1 MSKYGFSRRHSFRKS
16 IKPIFD
22 IDENEDDQR
31 RDTFGR
37 KRVDVIQCLLESS
50 SDDSNDETVIIDPSS
65 RPILWLTFAE
75 ICHIR
80 TVLAQ
85 TILSTL
91 LFTSDK
97 QYSKIIHGD
106 ICFRCR
112 AQIRSFFS
120 LPSFLFSTTSFTCY
134 ICQQRFCRKCS
145 VSNFFPPLLK
155 HSFPVRLKTLIKTTS
170 IPIENEMNNESG
182 SSQQRKTIC
191 YDCSQVK
198 RSTVRDISK
207 EFFDISLG
215 IQ

>member
-1 MSKYGFSRRHSFRKS
+1 MSKNVFSRKS
-16 IKPIFD
+16 IKPIID
-22 IDENEDDQR
+22 RDENEDDQR
-31 RDTFGR
+31 RDIFGR

-50 SDDSNDETVIIDPSS
+50 SDDSNDESNIIDQNY

-91 LFTSDK
+91 VFTKDK

-112 AQIRSFFS
+112 KKIHSFFS
-120 LPSFLFSTTSFTCY
+120 LPSFLSSTNSFTCY

-145 VSNFFPPLLK
+145 ISNFFPPLLK
-155 HSFPVRLKTLIKTTS
+155 HCFPVRLQTLIKTTS
-170 IPIENEMNNESG
+170 TFIENEMNRENVSN
-182 SSQQRKTIC
+182 QQRKTIC
-191 YDCSQVK
+191 YDCSQVRFQLSGIFEK
-198 RSTVRDISK
+198 N
-207 EFFDISLG
+207 SL
-215 IQ
+215 IYL

>member
-1 MSKYGFSRRHSFRKS
+1 MSKNGFSRRRSFRKS

-50 SDDSNDETVIIDPSS
+50 SSDDSNDESIIFNQNSH
-65 RPILWLTFAE
+65 PILWLTFAE

-85 TILSTL
+85 TTLSNL
-91 LFTSDK
+91 IFTKDK
-97 QYSKIIHGD
+97 QYSKILHGD

-112 AQIRSFFS
+112 KPIHSFFS
-120 LPSFLFSTTSFTCY
+120 LPSFLSSINSFICY
-134 ICQQRFCRKCS
+134 ICQQPFCRKCS

-155 HSFPVRLKTLIKTTS
+155 HCFPVRLQTLIKTTS
-170 IPIENEMNNESG
+170 TFIKNEMSKENDSN
-182 SSQQRKTIC
+182 QQRKTIC
-191 YDCSQVK
+191 YDCLQVTFRLSEIYEK
-198 RSTVRDISK
+198 V
-207 EFFDISLG
+207 L
-215 IQ
+215 